1 MAKLLPSSSTSTP
14 SRFASSADPP
24 PPWTPPPQLAGGVGG
39 MADEVF
45 QRRAEAVW
53 VSLEPV
59 GEELQHLRQLGCVG
73 GVQGHSGHE
82 VAAFSVP
89 GVGASVRA
97 GTVACLPAWG
107 ADTSSG
113 TPSVSE

>member
-1 MAKLLPSSSTSTP
+1 
-14 SRFASSADPP
+14 
-24 PPWTPPPQLAGGVGG
+24 

-59 GEELQHLRQLGCVG
+59 GEELQHLRQLSCVG

-113 TPSVSE
+113 TPSVSESFLPRLAVWTARSFKAMFSRG